1 MNLFKSLLLLLGLSI
16 SFLDLNGQGV
26 KIVNKG
32 TDFPVEG
39 VTIYNKAKTIYTVSD
54 SDGYFDPD
62 LFPDNDTIYIRH
74 IVFKT
79 MVLSK
84 KQLEEM
90 KNVIFLIPNVFLMEE
105 LDVNANMRVHPDEL
119 PYKVDMIYPDEIK
132 VSSAQTS
139 AEILQLTG
147 NVVIQKS
154 QGGGGSPILRG
165 YEANKILLVVDGVR
179 MNNAIYR
186 NGHLQNSITLGQSL
200 LEKVELVFG
209 PSSIAYGSDA
219 LGGVIHYHTKKPPLS
234 LEEEF
239 KYTLNAGLQY
249 ATANDATTGH
259 VDFTF
264 GKKNFSSLT
273 GFQYSNFG
281 NIKIGKSRAF
291 TSNDPNF
298 GYTDF
303 YVGQDAFGQDV
314 MIQNP
319 NPELQLNTA
328 YNQYDLLQKF
338 LIVPGENL
346 DVNLNFQYSTSSNI
360 PRYDQLTEF
369 DGNELEFA
377 EWFYGPQK
385 RLLASASLFY
395 KYDNRYFTNLK
406 STFAYQNIHEDRIN
420 RKFQV
425 DDRLIQNEKVNVLS
439 ANFDFLKLIGI
450 NSLSYGFEFT
460 RNGVTSDAH
469 YENIFTKLKSIAQ
482 TRYPDGGSTTKSTSA
497 YMNYKWIIRDQ
508 YILTTGFRLSYY
520 RLYSEFLNNPLL
532 VQLPFNEIEI
542 NKAAPTGIISF
553 EMYPAT
559 EWKIRSVLS
568 TGFRSPNVDD
578 SGKIRVKSDLVTVP
592 NDQLKP
598 EYVYNAELGVQY
610 QFEENISFDISG
622 YYNLLTNAIVRTD
635 FQLNGQDSLFYDG
648 DMYKII
654 TNANAAKAVVSGL
667 SIGVDINYSF
677 SEDKK
682 KELFIRSTFNYNKG
696 RNITEDVP
704 LGHISPVF
712 GIVKFNF
719 VLDKLSY
726 EFLFRYQGLKKLED
740 MSPYGEDNGHKGT
753 TEGFPG
759 WNTLNAKVVYDFK
772 ENLTFQFSIENIF
785 NQMYRP
791 FASGVSEAGRNFIFS
806 LKYSIK

>member
-1 MNLFKSLLLLLGLSI
+1 MNLLKSLLLLLCLSI
-16 SFLDLNGQGV
+16 LFTDLNGQGV
-26 KIVNKG
+26 KIVNKA

-39 VTIYNKAKTIYTVSD
+39 VAIFNKEKTISTITD

-62 LFPDNDTIYIRH
+62 LFPDSDTIYIRH
-74 IVFKT
+74 IVFKSLALT
-79 MVLSK
+79 KS
-84 KQLEEM
+84 QLEEM
-90 KNVIFLIPNVFLMEE
+90 KYQVFLIPNMFLMEE
-105 LDVNANMRVHPDEL
+105 LDVTANMRVNPDEL
-119 PYKVDMIYPDEIK
+119 PYKVDMINLDEIK
-132 VSSAQTS
+132 LSSAQTA
-139 AEILQLTG
+139 AEILESSG

-154 QGGGGSPILRG
+154 QGGGGSPVLRG
-165 YEANKILLVVDGVR
+165 YEANKILLVIDGVR

-186 NGHLQNSITLGQSL
+186 NGHLQNSITIGQSL
-200 LEKVELVFG
+200 LENVELVFG

-219 LGGVIHYHTKKPPLS
+219 IGGVIHYHTKKPPLS
-234 LEEEF
+234 LEENF

-273 GFQYSNFG
+273 GFQYGNFG

-291 TSNDPNF
+291 TSNDPDF
-298 GYTDF
+298 GYTDY
-303 YVGQDAFGQDV
+303 YVGKDALSQDV
-314 MIQNP
+314 MVRNP

-360 PRYDQLTEF
+360 SRYDQLTE
-369 DGNELEFA
+369 LENNTLQYS
-377 EWFYGPQK
+377 EWYYGPQK
-385 RLLASASLFY
+385 RLLASASAFY
-395 KYDNRYFTNLK
+395 KNENRYFTNLK
-406 STFAYQNIHEDRIN
+406 STFAYQNIREDRIN

-425 DDRLIQNEKVNVLS
+425 DERLFQNEKVNVLS

-450 NSLSYGFEFT
+450 NSLSYGLEFS
-460 RNGVTSDAH
+460 RNGVASNAH
-469 YENIFTKLKSIAQ
+469 YENIFTKQESIAQ
-482 TRYPDGGSTTKSTSA
+482 TRYPDGGSTMKSIAA
-497 YMNYKWIIRDQ
+497 YINYKWVIRDQ
-508 YILTTGFRLSYY
+508 YILTSGFRLSYY

-532 VQLPFNEIEI
+532 VQLPFNEIKF
-542 NKAAPTGIISF
+542 NNAAPTGIVGF

-559 EWKIRSVLS
+559 EWKIRTVLS
-568 TGFRSPNVDD
+568 TGYRSPNVDD
-578 SGKIRVKSDLVTVP
+578 YGKVRVKSDLITAP

-598 EYVYNAELGVQY
+598 EYVYNAELGIQY

-654 TNANAAKAVVSGL
+654 TNANAAKAVVRGL
-667 SIGVDINYSF
+667 SVGVDVNYSF
-677 SEDKK
+677 SETKK
-682 KELFIRSTFNYNKG
+682 KELFFRSTFNYNKG
-696 RNITEDVP
+696 RNITDNVP

-712 GIVKFNF
+712 GMVKFNF
-719 VLDKLSY
+719 VHDKLSY
-726 EFLFRYQGLKKLED
+726 EFLFRYQGIKKLED

-753 TEGFPG
+753 VEGFPG
-759 WNTLNAKVVYDFK
+759 WNTFNAKVVY
-772 ENLTFQFSIENIF
+772 ELNNNLSLRFSIENIF

-791 FASGVSEAGRNFIFS
+791 FASGVSAPGRNFIFS
-806 LKYSIK
+806 FKYSIK